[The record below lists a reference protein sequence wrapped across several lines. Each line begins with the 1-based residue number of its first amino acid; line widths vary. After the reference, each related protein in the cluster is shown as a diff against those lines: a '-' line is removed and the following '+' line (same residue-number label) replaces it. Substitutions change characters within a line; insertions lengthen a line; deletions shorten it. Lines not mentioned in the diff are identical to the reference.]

1 MDNRLLNAQSTK
13 IASWLKDNGY
23 TSLVEWGL
31 DSDYCMDDDGIWYDD
46 NGNAVDIFSQAYFA
60 MEAANE
66 SV

>member
-23 TSLVEWGL
+23 ASLVEWGL
-31 DSDYCMDDDGIWYDD
+31 DSDYYMDNDGVWYDD
-46 NGNAVDIFSQAYFA
+46 NGNAVDIFHQALFA

-66 SV
+66 SL